1 MSGEGGKRRR
11 GEEGGRIVDECLEPA
26 KTGRG
31 KGPSTLGGYGHCVF
45 FYYQIFYILL
55 YVTNCFWVYYIVGPP
70 EADSSE
76 PVLNMI

>member
-1 MSGEGGKRRR
+1 MSGEGGRRRR

-31 KGPSTLGGYGHCVF
+31 KGPSTLGGYGHCF

-70 EADSSE
+70 EADSCE

>member
-1 MSGEGGKRRR
+1 MSGEGGRRRR

-26 KTGRG
+26 ETGRG
-31 KGPSTLGGYGHCVF
+31 KGPSTLRGFGHCF
-45 FYYQIFYILL
+45 FYYQIFSILL
-55 YVTNCFWVYYIVGPP
+55 YVTNYVWVYYIVGPP